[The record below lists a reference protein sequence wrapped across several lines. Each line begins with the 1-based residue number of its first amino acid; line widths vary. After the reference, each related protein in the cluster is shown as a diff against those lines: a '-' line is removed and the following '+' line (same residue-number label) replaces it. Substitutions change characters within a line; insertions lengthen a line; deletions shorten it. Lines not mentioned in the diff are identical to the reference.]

1 MAKLIRPPEKTDVT
15 AFMRMLFLRT
25 ERELVNEIT
34 RKRSRGLVEYA
45 EAASLERVQRIL
57 RDMVDESWSYV
68 PSMIETI
75 FYRSDKHAAGYR
87 NARALTATQ
96 TAVVQQLG
104 NNLLGELTEAS
115 ETAYKTVERL
125 YTIARLEADPF
136 REAALRQVL
145 AQEAS
150 GRGWNITS
158 EQLVR
163 EMRNKGITAFV
174 DKAGRQWS
182 LESYGNMAVRTTARQ
197 AEVAAVLTA
206 DDYDL
211 WQIVKIGSTCPVC
224 APLEGRVY
232 SKSGASPDYPPLSLA
247 FGKVDPFGPEDL
259 TNTYLNIHPNC
270 LHALVKYTTIGKSEK
285 QIQRDKEFS
294 NPITNPI
301 TRDPRT
307 KKQIEAYREKERARQ
322 KLLRDMRQHKEYRAV
337 LGNEIPKD
345 FETFRKHKQL
355 GDKAYQEWRQR
366 YQGNKPLIEKPVI
379 SKMRIKVPDDV
390 MGVRG
395 MTEDRRIQ
403 IEKAITLIE
412 KHYDLRIGEI
422 FIESL
427 GPRERNTYFMVGPYE
442 TEEGLKMGL
451 AINTDIDYTQIDR
464 RIRKQYESGFFASR
478 KLEDCVAHEMAH
490 ILTFQ
495 GCKAYEEYATLSE
508 RINKTFVRG
517 ISGYA
522 DESGK
527 GVEALAEAFVKY
539 RNGEKIPFRMRQLI
553 KKYIERWKKQ

>member
-1 MAKLIRPPEKTDVT
+1 MAKLIRPPGQADVT

-34 RKRSRGLVEYA
+34 RKRGRGLIEYA

-57 RDMVDESWSYV
+57 QNMVDESWSYV
-68 PSMIETI
+68 PSMLETI

-87 NARALTATQ
+87 NARVLTATQ
-96 TAVVQQLG
+96 TAVIQQLG

-125 YTIARLEADPF
+125 YTIGRLENDPF
-136 REAALRQVL
+136 REMALRQVL

-150 GRGWNITS
+150 GKGWSVTS
-158 EQLVR
+158 ERLAW
-163 EMRNKGITAFV
+163 EMENKGVTAFV

-182 LESYGNMAVRTTARQ
+182 LQSYGNMAVRTTARQ

-232 SKSGASPDYPPLSLA
+232 SKSGTSPDYPPLSLA
-247 FGKVDPFGPEDL
+247 FGKVDPFGPEAL

-294 NPITNPI
+294 NPVTNPI

-322 KLLRDMRQHKEYRAV
+322 KLLRDKRKTRYAKASYEGIPKTWGKLSDGADIMAVNPMGNRENCVNCTIAYEMRRRGFAVVAGNPIKKLQNNPFSGWVSPDIKIIEAGSEVLSEIEKDMILWGEGSRAQISIIWNRRKEWSGVWGLTERPQGHSFVAEYR
-337 LGNEIPKD
+337 
-345 FETFRKHKQL
+345 
-355 GDKAYQEWRQR
+355 DKTVVFIDAQTGSKY
-366 YQGNKPLIEKPVI
+366 NKNILEKFSDNP
-379 SKMRIKVPDDV
+379 
-390 MGVRG
+390 
-395 MTEDRRIQ
+395 
-403 IEKAITLIE
+403 
-412 KHYDLRIGEI
+412 
-422 FIESL
+422 
-427 GPRERNTYFMVGPYE
+427 
-442 TEEGLKMGL
+442 
-451 AINTDIDYTQIDR
+451 
-464 RIRKQYESGFFASR
+464 
-478 KLEDCVAHEMAH
+478 
-490 ILTFQ
+490 
-495 GCKAYEEYATLSE
+495 
-508 RINKTFVRG
+508 
-517 ISGYA
+517 
-522 DESGK
+522 
-527 GVEALAEAFVKY
+527 VKY
-539 RNGEKIPFRMRQLI
+539 CRIDNLEINDLGSTAC
-553 KKYIERWKKQ
+553 KKEQ